1 MGRTVIALGGNALSR
16 AHGAGNWTEE
26 VEQMRATARVLAE
39 LAAAGEEIILTHG
52 NGPQVGRLLRQN
64 EIAEREVPRLP
75 LDVLGAESEGQ
86 IGYLIAQELGAAMHR
101 LHIDRSVLVLLG
113 RIVVN
118 AKDPSFAHPTK
129 PIGQYYPDSEARLL
143 RKSRGWTM
151 AHDPARGGW
160 RRLVPSPQPLRWVEG
175 DAVRR
180 LIRTG
185 LAQRALLVVGG
196 GGGIPVISRGR
207 GVFIGVEAVID
218 KDLTAALIATTVDAQ
233 TLAIVT
239 DVSAVAVGFGRPWE
253 RWLGDVSSTEMRG
266 FLEKGEFGE
275 GSMAPK
281 VEAALR
287 FLDQGGRRVVITD
300 APSLSRALRGD
311 AGTRIHGAK
320 APARKR

>member
-1 MGRTVIALGGNALSR
+1 
-16 AHGAGNWTEE
+16 
-26 VEQMRATARVLAE
+26 MRATARVLAE
-39 LAAAGEEIILTHG
+39 LAATGEEIVLTHG

-86 IGYLIAQELGAAMHR
+86 IGYLISQELGAALHR
-101 LHIDRSVLVLLG
+101 LHIDRHVLVLLS
-113 RIVVN
+113 RIVVD

-129 PIGQYYPDSEARLL
+129 PIGQYYPDAEARLL
-143 RKSRGWTM
+143 RKSRGWSM

-160 RRLVPSPQPLRWVEG
+160 RRLVPSPQPIRWVEG
-175 DAVRR
+175 EAIRR
-180 LIRTG
+180 WIRSG
-185 LAQRALLVVGG
+185 LAPRSLLVVGG
-196 GGGIPVISRGR
+196 GGGIPVVPKGR
-207 GVFIGVEAVID
+207 GAFVGVEAVID
-218 KDLTAALIATTVDAQ
+218 KDLTAALIASTVDAQ

-239 DVSAVAVGFGRPWE
+239 DVPAVAVGFGRPWE
-253 RWLGDVSSTEMRG
+253 RWLADVSSAEMRG

-287 FLDQGGRRVVITD
+287 FLDHGGRNVVITD
-300 APSLSRALRGD
+300 APSLGRALRGE

-320 APARKR
+320 GRPRKG